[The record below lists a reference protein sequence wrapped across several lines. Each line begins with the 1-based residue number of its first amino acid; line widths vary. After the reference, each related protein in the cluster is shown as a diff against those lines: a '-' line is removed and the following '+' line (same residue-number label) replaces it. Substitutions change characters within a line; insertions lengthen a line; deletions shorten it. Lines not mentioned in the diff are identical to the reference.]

1 MAVKISIVIP
11 TYNRPALLKR
21 CLEMLAIQVFPKD
34 EYEVIVIS
42 DGPDMETR
50 KIVYE
55 IRHNCRDHPSIKYDF
70 LPVKKGP
77 AAARN
82 KGWKAAEGSLIAFT
96 DDDCI
101 PSIYWLHSIWN
112 SYRQQEEI
120 VFTGKV
126 IVPRPLRP
134 TDHEQNTS
142 RLETAEFVTANC
154 FCTRKALEK
163 VNGFDERFSAAWR
176 EDSDLQFR
184 LLGQHIPVQPIEEA
198 FIIHPVRQAR
208 WGISLKEQR
217 KSMFNALL
225 YKKHPHLYRKQIQ
238 AKPPWLYY
246 TIVFSFILFWIGFL
260 AMKSFFLSV
269 LALLIWVSLS
279 CWFIFKRLSGN
290 SHKILHISEMIV
302 TSLFIP
308 FLSVFWRLYGSYK
321 FKVLF
326 L

>member
-1 MAVKISIVIP
+1 MAIKISIVIP
-11 TYNRPALLKR
+11 TYNRPALLNK
-21 CLEMLAIQVFPKD
+21 CLGMLTIQVFPKD

-42 DGPDMETR
+42 DGPDKETK
-50 KIVYE
+50 KIVDYFKN
-55 IRHNCRDHPSIKYDF
+55 NCQNKPVIKYDA

-82 KGWKAAEGSLIAFT
+82 KGWQTASGDLIAFT

-101 PSIYWLHSIWN
+101 PNIYWLRSIWN
-112 SYRQQEEI
+112 SYNQQEEI

-126 IVPRPLRP
+126 IVPKPLRP
-134 TDHEQNTS
+134 TDYEQNIS
-142 RLETAEFVTANC
+142 RLETAAFVTANC

-184 LLGQHIPVQPIEEA
+184 LLGQHIPVKCIEDA
-198 FIIHPVRQAR
+198 FIIHPARQVQ

-225 YKKHPHLYRKQIQ
+225 YKKHPDLYRKRIQ
-238 AKPPWLYY
+238 ASPPWLYY
-246 TIVFSFILFWIGFL
+246 AIILSFILFWISL
-260 AMKSFFLSV
+260 LSIKSFLLSAV
-269 LALLIWVSLS
+269 ILLIWVSLLGK
-279 CWFIFKRLSGN
+279 FIYKRLSGN
-290 SHKILHISEMIV
+290 SHKVVHVVEMVV

-308 FLSVFWRLYGSYK
+308 FLSVFWRLYGSVK